1 MLSPSVNRGM
11 RSGNPGTNSGM
22 MVPRFRNAERNM
34 EAVAQNAWRVPA
46 EQHGKIQ
53 VESFGVNVIVDET
66 KVQDDAVSVESLGVN
81 ITIVESYV
89 QDDAV
94 SLESMGINVV
104 VQENYVLAMPVDDAV
119 SLESLGIYV
128 IVMETY

>member
-46 EQHGKIQ
+46 EQHGR
-53 VESFGVNVIVDET
+53 VMVNSMSLSVVVDET
-66 KVQDDAVSVESLGVN
+66 KVQDDAVSVESLGLSVAVKE
-81 ITIVESYV
+81 TYV

-94 SLESMGINVV
+94 SVESLGMEVI
-104 VQENYVLAMPVDDAV
+104 VQEEYATTVVDDAV
-119 SLESLGIYV
+119 SLESLCLAV

>member
-53 VESFGVNVIVDET
+53 VEAINIGLTVNETYVQDDAVSIESMGLQVVVNETFVQDDAASIESMGIHMVVQESYASTIV
-66 KVQDDAVSVESLGVN
+66 DDAVSVESMGV
-81 ITIVESYV
+81 
-89 QDDAV
+89 
-94 SLESMGINVV
+94 
-104 VQENYVLAMPVDDAV
+104 
-119 SLESLGIYV
+119 YV

>member
-11 RSGNPGTNSGM
+11 RSGNPGTASGM

-53 VESFGVNVIVDET
+53 VDALGVNVAVNET
-66 KVQDDAVSVESLGVN
+66 FVQDDAISIESLGVSVA
-81 ITIVESYV
+81 ISESFV

-94 SLESMGINVV
+94 SLETLGFEVV
-104 VQENYVLAMPVDDAV
+104 VQEAYASTVVDDAI
-119 SLESLGIYV
+119 SLESLGIEV

>member
-53 VESFGVNVIVDET
+53 VESLGVNVAVNET
-66 KVQDDAVSVESLGVN
+66 YVQDDAVSIESMGLQVVVNETFVQDDAVSVESMGIHMLVQ
-81 ITIVESYV
+81 ESY
-89 QDDAV
+89 A
-94 SLESMGINVV
+94 STI
-104 VQENYVLAMPVDDAV
+104 VDDAV
-119 SLESLGIYV
+119 SVESMGVYV

>member
-11 RSGNPGTNSGM
+11 RSGNPGTASGM

-46 EQHGKIQ
+46 EQHGKLEVNTLGVNVIVDETKVQ
-53 VESFGVNVIVDET
+53 DDAISVETLGVNVIVDET
-66 KVQDDAVSVESLGVN
+66 KVQDDAVSVETLGVN
-81 ITIVESYV
+81 
-89 QDDAV
+89 
-94 SLESMGINVV
+94 VV
-104 VQENYVLAMPVDDAV
+104 VAENYVAAMPVDDAI
-119 SLESLGIYV
+119 SLDTLGVCV

>member
-11 RSGNPGTNSGM
+11 RSGNPGTASGM

-53 VESFGVNVIVDET
+53 VEGAGAYIVTSDAIPLDDAVSVEGLGVYVTTVDSFL
-66 KVQDDAVSVESLGVN
+66 QDDAVSVEGLVMY
-81 ITIVESYV
+81 IATQDSYPLTV
-89 QDDAV
+89 DDDAV
-94 SLESMGINVV
+94 SVEG
-104 VQENYVLAMPVDDAV
+104 
-119 SLESLGIYV
+119 LGVY
-128 IVMETY
+128 IVTMET